1 MNFNPRSPCG
11 ERRGC
16 LLGCSKRPDFNPR
29 SPCGERLRAAEWVFP
44 GGVIS
49 IHAPRVGSD
58 ASAASVITQGADISI
73 HAPRVGSDT
82 VFQRP
87 RDGAGQ
93 FQSTLPVWG
102 ATGINPDLV
111 LADDSFQST
120 LPVWGATG
128 KNTVKIALILNFN
141 PRSPCGERRQ
151 FGRFCGKLSH
161 FNPRSPCGERPQ
173 G

>member
-1 MNFNPRSPCG
+1 M
-11 ERRGC
+11 
-16 LLGCSKRPDFNPR
+16 
-29 SPCGERLRAAEWVFP
+29 
-44 GGVIS
+44 IS

-120 LPVWGATG
+120 LPVWGATS
-128 KNTVKIALILNFN
+128 IWPILWKTFSFQSTLPVWGATHN
-141 PRSPCGERRQ
+141 
-151 FGRFCGKLSH
+151 
-161 FNPRSPCGERPQ
+161 
-173 G
+173 